1 MNTFKGEGNRVQW
14 TNGTGSDVASG
25 DIVDLGDIYGIAVIA
40 IANGDTGALAI
51 DREHVL
57 TARTAGAW
65 KAGDDVYW
73 DATNENLTEV
83 GGSDYKYIGK
93 AVRDK
98 TVTTDTTNRIKLNF
112 GAPISPQLLDRVWEA
127 VAADITL
134 DVQDI
139 GKVMNVTADAKIVTL
154 PATVIGYDFI
164 IRNGAAD
171 AAALVTVSPQAADK
185 IMGADLAGVD
195 NTDRT
200 NTKTT
205 AKRGDF
211 IQLDADGNNGYYVKA
226 EKGIWAP

>member
-25 DIVDLGDIYGIAVIA
+25 AVVDLGDIYGIAVIA
-40 IANGDTGALAI
+40 IVSGAVGALEI

-57 TARTAGAW
+57 AATTASAW

-73 DATNENLTEV
+73 DSGNSKLIEI
-83 GGSDYKYIGK
+83 GGSSYKYIGK
-93 AVRDK
+93 AMRDK
-98 TVTTDTTNRIKLNF
+98 TATTDTTNRIKLNF
-112 GAPISPQLLDRVWEA
+112 GTPISPQLLDRVWEA

-139 GKVMNVTADAKIVTL
+139 GKVMNVTADAKVVTL

-164 IRNGAAD
+164 VRNGAAD
-171 AAALVTVSPQAADK
+171 AAALVTVSPNVNDK

>member
-14 TNGTGSDVASG
+14 TNGTGSDVSSG
-25 DIVDLGDIYGIAVIA
+25 DVVDLGDIYGIAVID
-40 IANGDTGALAI
+40 IANGVTGTLEI

-73 DATNENLTEV
+73 DSSNENLTEI
-83 GGSDYKYIGK
+83 GGSDYKFIGK
-93 AVRDK
+93 AMRDK
-98 TVTTDTTNRIKLNF
+98 TASTDTTNRIKLNA

-127 VAADITL
+127 VTADKTL
-134 DVQDI
+134 DVQDV
-139 GKVMNVTADAKIVTL
+139 GKVMNVTADAKTITL

-171 AAALVTVSPQAADK
+171 AAALVTVSPDSADK
-185 IMGADLAGVD
+185 IMGADLVGVD
-195 NTDRT
+195 NTDRS
-200 NTKTT
+200 NTKAT
-205 AKRGDF
+205 AMRGDF

-226 EKGIWAP
+226 EKGTWA